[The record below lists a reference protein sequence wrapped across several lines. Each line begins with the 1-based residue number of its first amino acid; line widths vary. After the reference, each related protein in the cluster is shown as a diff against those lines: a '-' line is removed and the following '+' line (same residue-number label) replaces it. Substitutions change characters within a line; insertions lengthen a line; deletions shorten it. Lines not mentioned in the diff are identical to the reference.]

1 MGEMIGLD
9 FKNPFEGYTDTH
21 KDGII
26 VRHSDK
32 GIAVAFV
39 EIEDF

>member
-1 MGEMIGLD
+1 MGEMVSMR
-9 FKNPFEGYTDTH
+9 FKNPLNNYAETE

-26 VRHSDK
+26 VRHTDD

-39 EIEDF
+39 EIDGQ